1 MEREANRVDEESK
14 KGTPEGMPEPEK
26 GAGELGSSESGTSQQ
41 AQPGVEEEK
50 GTEQRPNE

>member
-1 MEREANRVDEESK
+1 VDEESK

-41 AQPGVEEEK
+41 ARPGVEEEK
-50 GTEQRPNE
+50 DTEERPNE